1 MVVSMKN
8 VFCWEHFN
16 MILVDYSQV
25 ALAAILTFQREL
37 KGSEA
42 EVKNL
47 IRHVTLSTLKSY
59 KKKYGKDYGEMVICC
74 DGRKYWRKDFFE
86 FYKGMRKSNRDKSDL
101 DWKLIFDTLSEMRT
115 DLATYFP
122 YRVIHVDRAEADD
135 IIAVMVKYLQENQLI
150 QQGLVEEPQ
159 KVLILSSDKDF
170 KQLQLFDNVKQWSP
184 MQKKYITATQ
194 REIIEHKIEHIVKGD
209 TGDGVPNILSKDDV
223 FMKGE
228 RQKPMSAKRLQEFF
242 ENGFIACKNDEERRN
257 WHRNSTLVDFDHI
270 PADVSED
277 IIKAYINIIPNT
289 DKMKIMNYLMENRCR
304 LLLDEIEDF

>member
-1 MVVSMKN
+1 
-8 VFCWEHFN
+8 

-59 KKKYGKDYGEMVICC
+59 KKKYGKDYGELVICC
-74 DGRKYWRKDFFE
+74 DGRKYWRKEFFE

-101 DWKLIFDTLSEMRT
+101 DWKLIFDTLSEMRE
-115 DLATYFP
+115 DLAKVFP
-122 YRVIHVDRAEADD
+122 YRVLHVDRAEADD
-135 IIAVMVKYLQENQLI
+135 IIAVMAKYLQENLLV

-159 KVLILSSDKDF
+159 NILILSSDKDF
-170 KQLQLFDNVKQWSP
+170 KQLQLYNNVKQWSP

-194 REIIEHKIEHIVKGD
+194 KEITEHKIEHIVKGD
-209 TGDGVPNILSKDDV
+209 TGDGVPNILSKDNV
-223 FMKGE
+223 FMEGE

-242 ENGFIACKNDEERRN
+242 EKGFDACKNDEERRN
-257 WHRNSTLVDFDHI
+257 WHRNATLVDFQFI
-270 PADVSED
+270 PTDVSEE
-277 IIKAYINIIPNT
+277 IIKAYINTQPSG
-289 DKMKIMNYLMENRCR
+289 DKMTIMNYLIEHRCR
-304 LLLDEIEDF
+304 LLLDELEDF

>member
-1 MVVSMKN
+1 
-8 VFCWEHFN
+8 

-59 KKKYGKDYGEMVICC
+59 KKKYGKDYGELVICC
-74 DGRKYWRKDFFE
+74 DGRKYWRKEFFE
-86 FYKGMRKSNRDKSDL
+86 FYKGMRKTNRDKSDL

-122 YRVIHVDRAEADD
+122 YRVVHVDRAEADD
-135 IIAVMVKYLQENQLI
+135 IIAVMVKYLQENLLV

-170 KQLQLFDNVKQWSP
+170 KQLQLFNNVKQWSP

-194 REIIEHKIEHIVKGD
+194 KEITEHKIEHIVKGD
-209 TGDGVPNILSKDDV
+209 TGDGVPNILSKDNV
-223 FMKGE
+223 FMEGE

-242 ENGFIACKNDEERRN
+242 EKGFDACKNDEERRN
-257 WHRNSTLVDFDHI
+257 WHRNATLVDFQFI
-270 PADVSED
+270 PTDVSED
-277 IIKAYINIIPNT
+277 IIKAYINTQPSG
-289 DKMKIMNYLMENRCR
+289 DKMTIMNYLIEHRCR
-304 LLLDEIEDF
+304 LLLDELEDF

>member
-1 MVVSMKN
+1 
-8 VFCWEHFN
+8 

-37 KGSEA
+37 KGSES

-47 IRHVTLSTLKSY
+47 IRHVTLSTIKSY
-59 KKKYGKDYGEMVICC
+59 KKKYGKEYGEMVICC

-115 DLATYFP
+115 DLATHFP

-135 IIAVMVKYLQENQLI
+135 IIAVMTKYLQDNLLV

-170 KQLQLFDNVKQWSP
+170 KQLQLHGNVKQWSP

-270 PADVSED
+270 PEDVAKTIVD
-277 IIKAYINIIPNT
+277 AYINTTPNT

>member
-1 MVVSMKN
+1 
-8 VFCWEHFN
+8 

-47 IRHVTLSTLKSY
+47 IRHVTLSTIKSY

-242 ENGFIACKNDEERRN
+242 ENGFLACKNDEERRN